1 MTKNIQIL
9 LVDDQMLVREG
20 LRRLLEL
27 EPDFEIVG
35 TATNGAEALTT
46 VERLYAQG
54 TPPAVVLLDIRMP
67 GMDGITATRRLKERW
82 PDIHIVILTTF
93 DDTELIQAG
102 LQAGAHSYLLKDH
115 TPENLAQTVRVA
127 ARGQVLL
134 QPDIASKA
142 FVPLPLPVPGNIPP
156 VALSI
161 DSTGYTE
168 QLSTR
173 EREIL
178 ALLAQ
183 GASNRLIAERLYLR
197 EGTVKNYVST
207 IIGKLHVQDRTQVAL
222 KARELGIV

>member
-1 MTKNIQIL
+1 
-9 LVDDQMLVREG
+9 
-20 LRRLLEL
+20 LLEL

-35 TATNGAEALTT
+35 TAGNGEEALTT
-46 VERLYAQG
+46 IEHLYARG
-54 TPPAVVLLDIRMP
+54 TPPIVVLLDIRMP
-67 GMDGITATRRLKERW
+67 GMDGITATRLLKERW
-82 PDIHIVILTTF
+82 PDMHVVILTTF

-102 LQAGAHSYLLKDH
+102 LQAGADSYLLKEH
-115 TPENLAQTVRVA
+115 TPENLALTVHLA
-127 ARGQVLL
+127 ASGQVLL

-142 FVPLPLPVPGNIPP
+142 FFPLPIPVASNSPP
-156 VALSI
+156 VAISV
-161 DSTGYTE
+161 DSAEYTE

-207 IIGKLHVQDRTQVAL
+207 IIGKLRVQDRTQVAL
-222 KARELGIV
+222 MARELGFV